1 MKTKLQNVFSNV
13 DSCAIF
19 GFSFLCERIR
29 NKSYNKQEY
38 EEVIEAIMRSD
49 KLILFAPETELHSEY
64 VNYWVNSLFAE
75 LEIYE
80 IEVVFISTLSKS
92 QLIIHFSDWDGSFLE
107 AVKGI
112 EN

>member
-1 MKTKLQNVFSNV
+1 MKAKLQNVFENFEN
-13 DSCAIF
+13 CAIF

-38 EEVIEAIMRSD
+38 EEVVEAIMRSD
-49 KLILFAPETELHSEY
+49 KLILFAPEAELHSEY
-64 VNYWVNSLFAE
+64 VNYWVNSLFTE

-80 IEVVFISTLSKS
+80 IEVVFISTFSKS
-92 QLIIHFSDWDGSFLE
+92 QLIIHFSGWDGSFLE